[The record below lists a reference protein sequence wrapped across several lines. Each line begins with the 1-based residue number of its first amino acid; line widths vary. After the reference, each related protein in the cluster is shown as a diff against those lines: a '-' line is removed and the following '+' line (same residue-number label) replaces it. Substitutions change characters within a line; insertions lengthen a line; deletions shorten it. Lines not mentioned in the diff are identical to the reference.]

1 MSVIDL
7 DAPEL
12 SPQALGEAARALS
25 DKAWATAVIE
35 KWQHETT
42 KPYFRSWI
50 FQLGLVA
57 ANSLGRAE
65 EFIPVYQRFLANA
78 DSDTKPDWHE
88 ALTDKVRSS
97 NMLSQSGRLG
107 QDVESFTEEFKR
119 TVTALGPPGL
129 GPVIDI
135 GCAGGAYAIN
145 MAKLGFQVL
154 GTDHHAGIIEEA
166 KRNAATTGVTDKA
179 TFVVDDAC
187 ASKIADGAYSRAI
200 CIGVTPCLPNN
211 AAFGSLMS
219 HLDRVTRRSGSSAAE
234 RRVVLGSNRWGPSRL
249 SALRGILADAA
260 SDPERAIHR
269 LNHIQVSWWLNPS
282 QLDVIKRYFSNTKIY
297 NETSS
302 PVDGVRIDL
311 LLK

>member
-12 SPQALGEAARALS
+12 SPQALAEAARALT
-25 DKAWATAVIE
+25 DQAWAKTVVEKCQRETA
-35 KWQHETT
+35 

-50 FQLGLVA
+50 FHLGLVA

-65 EFIPVYQRFLANA
+65 EFIPLYQQFLTNS

-97 NMLSQSGRLG
+97 NMLSQSGRVG
-107 QDVESFTEEFKR
+107 QDVESFGEEFKR
-119 TVTALGPPGL
+119 TVSALGPPEL

-135 GCAGGAYAIN
+135 GCAGGAYSIN
-145 MAKLGFQVL
+145 MAKFGFQVL

-166 KRNAATTGVTDKA
+166 KRNAATMGVTDKA
-179 TFVVDDAC
+179 TFFVDDAC
-187 ASKIADGAYSRAI
+187 ASQIADGAYSRAI
-200 CIGVTPCLPNN
+200 CVGVTPCLPNN
-211 AAFGSLMS
+211 AAFESLIS
-219 HLDRVTRRSGSSAAE
+219 HLDRITRGSASSATE

-249 SALRGILADAA
+249 SAVRGILADAP

-269 LNHIQVSWWLNPS
+269 LNLVQMSWWLHPFH
-282 QLDVIKRYFSNTKIY
+282 LDVIKKYFSNVTTG
-297 NETSS
+297 NETFSAA
-302 PVDGVRIDL
+302 DGIRIDL
-311 LLK
+311 LLQ